1 MAPMGITTMVTVSF
15 MMLFSHP
22 SLGTVTKLKY
32 RSEMQLQRDR
42 FYWQDKEGNVQL
54 KCAVHLLLY
63 LATLASESWW
73 DFVAGKEDEL
83 RSCLVVSL
91 SYKAFFLTLKRC
103 GFSLCLLN
111 GSNKSK
117 DRQFEFFFV

>member
-1 MAPMGITTMVTVSF
+1 MVTVSF

-22 SLGTVTKLKY
+22 SLSTVTKLKY

-63 LATLASESWW
+63 LATLAS
-73 DFVAGKEDEL
+73 DNLGG
-83 RSCLVVSL
+83 
-91 SYKAFFLTLKRC
+91 TLLQVRKM
-103 GFSLCLLN
+103 S
-111 GSNKSK
+111 
-117 DRQFEFFFV
+117 